1 LSANSSFFV
10 FGSMSSSQNKDQKDS
25 GTGVKLARRGIPLAS
40 GDAQL
45 QSPPPW
51 AYPLQP
57 DVQQPNTQQLLRTAS
72 KAIDLAMAHLWETKL
87 KVVDVSFS
95 VQPRKQETL
104 GEERAAF
111 KGKGQT
117 RNELPQVLQRGNCDA
132 PDTETTCECVGTV
145 SGNNMHAHDETP
157 VGERVGPDD
166 NSTLYRI
173 GASQISAKDSAMK
186 VRPRGIDEVE
196 DIRTGQFNACCRIT
210 SGGDAFER
218 SIDGGSLQVQGH
230 DKVDGEEWVRV
241 ILSVVPGV
249 NMEDVEEEQPARRKE
264 HRRVPST
271 IAMDEV
277 KVSCCDT
284 LFCEASVYVD

>member
-1 LSANSSFFV
+1 
-10 FGSMSSSQNKDQKDS
+10 MSSSQNKDQKDS

-95 VQPRKQETL
+95 VQTRKQETL

-111 KGKGQT
+111 EGKGLT
-117 RNELPQVLQRGNCDA
+117 RNELPQVSQRRNCDA

-145 SGNNMHAHDETP
+145 SGNNMLAHDETP
-157 VGERVGPDD
+157 IGERVGPDD

-173 GASQISAKDSAMK
+173 GESQISPKDSAMK

-196 DIRTGQFNACCRIT
+196 DIRTGQFNACCQIT
-210 SGGDAFER
+210 SGGDSFER
-218 SIDGGSLQVQGH
+218 SIDGGSLQVQGNH
-230 DKVDGEEWVRV
+230 GDRLLALAFDFLLHAEQGRT
-241 ILSVVPGV
+241 
-249 NMEDVEEEQPARRKE
+249 EEERRNFGSVFWFARFLSWSLFLLSFVLQQLRE
-264 HRRVPST
+264 
-271 IAMDEV
+271 
-277 KVSCCDT
+277 CC
-284 LFCEASVYVD
+284 L